1 MGKKEQDVHSPYLFI
16 FQGDISGEETW
27 LRKII
32 PVGGLAQQDDHTKHV
47 LVLLGKKL
55 KA

>member
-16 FQGDISGEETW
+16 FQGDISGEEAW

-32 PVGGLAQQDDHTKHV
+32 PAGGLAQQDDHTKHV